1 MKGLAHIMLPSA
13 WVVDSNCFIHL
24 GSHGYPEVVKDLSA
38 ACKQMGAQLH
48 VTTGVHDEVSTVR
61 MQKWKGK
68 PRLLDAM
75 KDVLITSSIPGDQV
89 KGLAQRI
96 GESASPQDV
105 DLSLM
110 VLATRMAGS
119 GEEVVLVSDDY
130 KMTTTGQRVH
140 LPFKT
145 CPPSTFIQRLSEL
158 GPKSTRPRLRSLSRR
173 VRSEEMRYAISRAGQ
188 YDVQSK
194 LTWMI
199 DSLLQSKA
207 PPPPVAEGATDDSS
221 LVTALRRHMAG
232 ERVKKSRLNALG
244 NLTEICAPVQDL
256 LSTPRDELA
265 SAMEVTMVNLGIGL
279 APVKEDLGTIA
290 HRAVAPILSRV
301 EAALG
306 LMAKESGDHSTAR
319 RNLVRSLHYATLVD
333 DDEAEMNA
341 LFHLGLADLA
351 SELFQRSAELFEAAA
366 AEAARL
372 KTSEARMVLA
382 AAISRQLQGDE
393 EAASKHVSHAHSL
406 VEGNESE
413 AAIELE
419 NLGESLLAIGRPVLA
434 IEVLDEALECATE
447 VGNAELAMRLTE
459 SIARSQAAM
468 TGDDDVQL
476 HRMKSLLDKVNA
488 IGGSAAENFA
498 AELKALEERRT
509 WQEEPLDEVWND
521 WQPSSALIP
530 EGSLEVLRGVKQED
544 ATLLIC
550 YSPDLG
556 NLGLWLPDSDIEAN
570 DASRH
575 EIVMDTRVKVAHPPE
590 SLKREHKV
598 RGIVALEDAS
608 SLVIRPVE
616 STRD

>member
-1 MKGLAHIMLPSA
+1 MVLARSMLPSA

-24 GSHGYPEVVKDLSA
+24 GSHGYPELVKDLAS

-48 VTTGVHDEVSTVR
+48 VTPGVHDEVSTVR

-75 KDVLITSSIPGDQV
+75 KEILVTTSIPGDQV

-96 GESASPQDV
+96 GENASPQDV

-158 GPKSTRPRLRSLSRR
+158 GPKSTRPRLRSLSRK

-199 DSLLQSKA
+199 DSLLQSKV
-207 PPPPVAEGATDDSS
+207 PPPIPESAPDDSS

-244 NLTEICAPVQDL
+244 SLTEICAPVQEL
-256 LSTPRDELA
+256 LATPREELA
-265 SAMEVTMVNLGIGL
+265 SALEVTMVNLGIGL
-279 APVKEDLGTIA
+279 APVKEELGAIA

-306 LMAKESGDHSTAR
+306 LMAKEAGDHATAR
-319 RNLVRSLHYATLVD
+319 RNLVRSLHHATLVD

-351 SELFQRSAELFEAAA
+351 SDKFQRSAELFEAAA

-372 KTSEARMVLA
+372 KSSETRMVLA
-382 AAISRQLQGDE
+382 AAIARQLEGTED
-393 EAASKHVSHAHSL
+393 AASKHVSHAHSL

-413 AAIELE
+413 AAVELE
-419 NLGESLLAIGRPVLA
+419 KLGESLLAIGRPVLA

-447 VGNAELAMRLTE
+447 VGDVELSIRLTE
-459 SIARSQAAM
+459 SIARSQAAV
-468 TGDDDVQL
+468 TGDDEIQL
-476 HRMKSLLDKVNA
+476 QRMRSLLDKVNS
-488 IGGSAAENFA
+488 IGGAAAENFA
-498 AELKALEERRT
+498 AELQALEERKA

-521 WQPSSALIP
+521 WQPSTALIP
-530 EGSLEVLRGVKQED
+530 QGSLEVLRGVKQD
-544 ATLLIC
+544 DSMLLIC

-575 EIVMDTRVKVAHPPE
+575 EIIISSRVKVAHPPE
-590 SLKREHKV
+590 ALKNEHKV
-598 RGIVALEDAS
+598 RGIVALEDVS
-608 SLVIRPVE
+608 SLTIKPVE